1 MEQKPKLLIYL
12 EELRAP
18 FFTGSIVPLVL
29 GAIVAWH
36 QTGEFHWGLFFL
48 TILGGILLHAGAN
61 VANDY
66 YDHKSGNDPANTE
79 FVRPFTGGSRI
90 IQQGRLTPKEVFTE
104 AIILYGLA
112 LAIGIYLTWQCG
124 IWVLI
129 LGVIGALTGFFY
141 TAPPFRLVHRGIG
154 EIFIGLDFGILMTL
168 GSFYVQTSRLAWEP
182 VIVAIPVAILI
193 IMILFI
199 NEFQDTQADA
209 SVGKNQWVVRLGK
222 STSAKLYT
230 IMVALVYLSV
240 GVAVLLGVIPASTL
254 LILLSLPIA
263 LKAISLTRQFYNDS
277 QKLTPANASTV
288 QLHLIGGVLLCVGY
302 VIDKLV

>member
-1 MEQKPKLLIYL
+1 MTKITTYL

-18 FFTGSIVPLVL
+18 FFTGAVVPLVL

-36 QTGEFHWGLFFL
+36 QTGDMKWGLFFL
-48 TILGGILLHAGAN
+48 TLFGGVILHAAAN

-66 YDHKSGNDPANTE
+66 FDHKSGNDEANTE
-79 FVRPFTGGSRI
+79 FVRPFTGGSRV
-90 IQQGRLTPKEVFTE
+90 IQVGKLPPAKVLTE
-104 AIILYGLA
+104 AIVLYALA
-112 LAIGIYLTWQCG
+112 LLIGIFLIWKSG

-129 LGVIGALTGFFY
+129 LGVFGALTGFFY
-141 TAPPFRLVHRGIG
+141 TAPPLRFVHRGIG
-154 EIFIGLDFGILMTL
+154 EIFIGLNFGIFMVL
-168 GSFYVQTSRLAWEP
+168 GSYYVQTSQLAWEP
-182 VIVAIPVAILI
+182 VIIAVPVAILI

-199 NEFQDTQADA
+199 NEFQDANADA

-222 STSAKLYT
+222 ANSARLYT

-240 GVAVLLGVIPASTL
+240 GIAVLLKLVPASTL

-263 LKAISLTRQFYNDS
+263 LKAVSITNKFHSDS
-277 QKLTPANASTV
+277 QKLIPANASTIL
-288 QLHLIGGVLLCVGY
+288 LHLLAGVLLSIGY